1 MTIDESIKHCLE
13 VVKKN
18 EQAKKDGNLW
28 IDTEYEDYCADH
40 RQLAEWLTELQQWRR
55 VYGVCPSYEMCIP
68 ECKEGYNAQISELKK
83 LLNLALEDMHKIVN
97 EYTGCEGLCEF
108 CQKTPK
114 QCQNGLIWR
123 YCAKLYPFIGD
134 MVNMED

>member
-1 MTIDESIKHCLE
+1 MADEYDIYVMKSKLDKAE
-13 VVKKN
+13 K
-18 EQAKKDGNLW
+18 E
-28 IDTEYEDYCADH
+28 
-40 RQLAEWLTELQQWRR
+40 LAE
-55 VYGVCPSYEMCIP
+55 V
-68 ECKEGYNAQISELKK
+68 KK
-83 LLNLALEDMHKIVN
+83 LLNLALEDMHKIVI

-108 CQKTPK
+108 CQKNPK